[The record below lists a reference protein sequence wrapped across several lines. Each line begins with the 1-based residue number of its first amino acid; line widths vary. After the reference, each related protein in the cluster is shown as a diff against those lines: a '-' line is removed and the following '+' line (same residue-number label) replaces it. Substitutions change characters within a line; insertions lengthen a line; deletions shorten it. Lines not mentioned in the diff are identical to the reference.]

1 MARENIVHLDFN
13 FFFRLKV
20 HSTYGR
26 EIVCISLN
34 NVSNSVIS
42 LSLVD
47 FCFAFQTPSFSEL
60 VDFEKG
66 CRNINAD
73 VHMAL
78 RYNN

>member
-1 MARENIVHLDFN
+1 MARENIVQLDFN
-13 FFFRLKV
+13 FFRLKV

-47 FCFAFQTPSFSEL
+47 FCFAFLNSFFLGISRL
-60 VDFEKG
+60 
-66 CRNINAD
+66 
-73 VHMAL
+73 
-78 RYNN
+78 

>member
-42 LSLVD
+42 LSLVN
-47 FCFAFQTPSFSEL
+47 FCFAFLNSFFLGVSRL
-60 VDFEKG
+60 
-66 CRNINAD
+66 
-73 VHMAL
+73 
-78 RYNN
+78 

>member
-26 EIVCISLN
+26 EIVC
-34 NVSNSVIS
+34 NSVIS

-47 FCFAFQTPSFSEL
+47 FCFAFLNSFFLGVSRL
-60 VDFEKG
+60 
-66 CRNINAD
+66 
-73 VHMAL
+73 
-78 RYNN
+78 

>member
-1 MARENIVHLDFN
+1 MARENIVQLDFN
-13 FFFRLKV
+13 FFRLKV

-47 FCFAFQTPSFSEL
+47 FCFAFLNSFSEL

-66 CRNINAD
+66 CRNINAG

-78 RYNN
+78 RSNN

>member
-20 HSTYGR
+20 HSTYGS

-47 FCFAFQTPSFSEL
+47 FCFAFLNSF
-60 VDFEKG
+60 F
-66 CRNINAD
+66 
-73 VHMAL
+73 L
-78 RYNN
+78 RVSRL